1 MVEIDGHR
9 LKLTNLDKVLYPET
23 GTIKGEVVDYYGERT
38 GWSVDRFDFHEVF
51 GLFRLQVI
59 VQQIYRRFA
68 LGQTSNPQF
77 AGFGDAAKYLAL
89 RCRRRIAASGL

>member
-1 MVEIDGHR
+1 M
-9 LKLTNLDKVLYPET
+9 LTRR
-23 GTIKGEVVDYYGERT
+23 EVVDYYGERT
-38 GWSVDRFDFHEVF
+38 GWSVEHFDFHEVF

-77 AGFGDAAKYLAL
+77 AGFGDAARYLAQ